1 MKRLAVFLFAVAL
14 FAKTVTTHDIGS
26 GLVIHSPADWHVDAD
41 SSAFTIESF
50 PAKKRPPQVLVPL
63 GGARIMIAASPVK
76 SVDEFVRLDRLTAEN
91 GYTSKEMEIETSEGS
106 VAAEE
111 IRLDRNKVIPEGHT
125 LIHAFSV
132 RGRIYETYLLYRGAD
147 NKMKYEKVY
156 YQIVSTLEFP
166 R

>member
-1 MKRLAVFLFAVAL
+1 
-14 FAKTVTTHDIGS
+14 
-26 GLVIHSPADWHVDAD
+26 
-41 SSAFTIESF
+41 
-50 PAKKRPPQVLVPL
+50 
-63 GGARIMIAASPVK
+63 
-76 SVDEFVRLDRLTAEN
+76 
-91 GYTSKEMEIETSEGS
+91 MEIETSEGS